1 MYKKKFKGMRKEKD
15 EREIRTR
22 IWKDTT
28 TILEDIDIA
37 ISHLTIE
44 IKQTPLNELSERIK
58 KQERKQKDVSTYF
71 RFIALFLKY
80 IPTDGSISKIRVMS
94 DLAKISVLLKVLK
107 TSIENPNKLKKSL
120 KMFYEYFL
128 PIHTAKKDEILS
140 ILFNPTIEEF
150 WEIQSLFSK
159 IPSGFNGK
167 LSDTPSGIDP
177 TQSLLVDNFLQL
189 FVSTNSFELVSG
201 LEVPHIKQNEIFSY
215 KKQLGS
221 LQREKFQELLEE
233 IGFEFR
239 NGQILPDMVFWKDF
253 QIHNLVSIDRS
264 TSGQPKAHFN
274 FSDQT
279 LYQVYLS
286 QVLVKR
292 RFTPELMSW
301 FAIIL
306 AWLILLFQWYS
317 KLSEKNLFENLFE
330 EKFFSR
336 MFICRFAKS
345 IALAEFGLQ
354 NAILIRCGKLQ
365 MNDQVFDA
373 ATSKL
378 IELKL
383 LVEQFIKKRPEI
395 DLTDENVTKRID
407 VFFADF
413 LFPLVQNPNQRSFLE
428 HLKRNYKNYFSGDQ
442 NKEVNVLDL
451 IEDVKS
457 YLITNIKEAE
467 NNRYIDSKFGLK
479 LREKISNLNY

>member
-1 MYKKKFKGMRKEKD
+1 MHQKRL
-15 EREIRTR
+15 REIRKKKEEHEIKTR
-22 IWKDTT
+22 IWKDST
-28 TILEDIDIA
+28 TILEDIDMA

-44 IKQTPLNELSERIK
+44 IKQTPLKKVSERIT
-58 KQERKQKDVSTYF
+58 KQESKQKDVSTYF
-71 RFIALFLKY
+71 RFMQLFLKY
-80 IPTDGSISKIRVMS
+80 IPADGSISKNRVMT
-94 DLAKISVLLKVLK
+94 DLVKISELLKILK
-107 TSIENPNKLKKSL
+107 TSIENPNELKSSL

-128 PIHTAKKDEILS
+128 PIHTANKDEILS
-140 ILFNPTIEEF
+140 ILFNPKIEEF

-159 IPSGFNGK
+159 IPSGFNGR
-167 LSDTPSGIDP
+167 LSDNPSGIDP

-221 LQREKFQELLEE
+221 LQREKFQEIIEE

-239 NGQILPDMVFWKDF
+239 NGKILPDMVFWKNF
-253 QIHNLVSIDRS
+253 QIHNLVSINRL
-264 TSGQPKAHFN
+264 TSGHPRAHFN

-292 RFTPELMSW
+292 RFTEELMSW

-306 AWLILLFQWYS
+306 AWLILLLQWYS
-317 KLSEKNLFENLFE
+317 NLSENNLFENLFE

-345 IALAEFGLQ
+345 IALAQFGLK
-354 NAILIRCGKLQ
+354 NAILISCGKLV

-378 IELKL
+378 IELKS
-383 LVEQFIKKRPEI
+383 LVEQFINKRPEI
-395 DLTDENVTKRID
+395 DLTDENVIERID
-407 VFFADF
+407 VFFVNI
-413 LFPLVQNPNQRSFLE
+413 LYPLVQNPNQKSFLE
-428 HLKRNYKNYFSGDQ
+428 FLRRNYKNYLSGAQ
-442 NKEVNVLDL
+442 NKVVNVPDL

-467 NNRYIDSKFGLK
+467 NNRNIDAKFGLK